1 MPKTIDEIYTQIVSA
16 SQDIDRLPI
25 DHPDQERLQAERGR
39 LREAAAAIASTGRHP
54 LSIEREIESLQD
66 RLEEIKSMRITE
78 GYQERR
84 GGKNLQDP
92 SAYSST
98 INRLLEEHHL
108 DEVSYLTDRIA
119 YLTSDSP
126 GDDIEDAD

>member
-1 MPKTIDEIYTQIVSA
+1 MSETIDELYTQIVST
-16 SQDIDRLPI
+16 SRDIDRLPT
-25 DHPDQERLQAERGR
+25 DHPDRKRLQAERDR
-39 LREAAAAIASTGRHP
+39 LRAAAAAIASAGRHP
-54 LSIEREIESLQD
+54 LSIEREIESLKD
-66 RLEEIKSMRITE
+66 RLQEIESMQITE

-119 YLTSDSP
+119 YLTSEYSDDDSKDS
-126 GDDIEDAD
+126 G